1 MIKFKHSRCLSL
13 AAMAQNVLE
22 ALALAYVASVSF
34 LALQGKKKM
43 LNLVLLR
50 NYGHSIPPPRFSTVR
65 KLVPNSLKN
74 MLNTNSFF
82 FYIISYT

>member
-34 LALQGKKKM
+34 QALQGKKKC
-43 LNLVLLR
+43 
-50 NYGHSIPPPRFSTVR
+50 
-65 KLVPNSLKN
+65 
-74 MLNTNSFF
+74 
-82 FYIISYT
+82 